1 MGIRTILYI
10 IWYMLN
16 NWPTLYWLSELN
28 FLSLFLIMEL
38 KREIIMKIRG
48 WILTVVCSI
57 LFLVVGITLASMA
70 FTGQPAV
77 ANEQLWWWV
86 LINLGVLFVLFGYG
100 VKRGIQLLRIFRIPK
115 SKLTREPGVV
125 VCDYDISLKKYA
137 LYKLWDIRHFS
148 FSLLFVI
155 YICIAL
161 CTGHY
166 IVPEEQSLFSPL
178 LIWFLCLIYIL
189 IMLPIRLNKIYKR
202 SIAGQTWV
210 EITPDGL
217 TFDKAN
223 LKQTLLWKDID
234 GIALYKSYCFL
245 YSKNGSEFL
254 IVTSDGKVIESLLYY
269 LNNVSTI

>member
-1 MGIRTILYI
+1 
-10 IWYMLN
+10 
-16 NWPTLYWLSELN
+16 
-28 FLSLFLIMEL
+28 
-38 KREIIMKIRG
+38 MKIRG

-234 GIALYKSYCFL
+234 GIALYKGYCFL

>member
-16 NWPTLYWLSELN
+16 NWPTLYWLSDLN

-234 GIALYKSYCFL
+234 GIALYKGYCFL

-254 IVTSDGKVIESLLYY
+254 IVTSDEKVIESLLYY